1 MVDSGNLCDIFNVWE
16 PIAKVMDNDHIG
28 WKTKIIEYQ
37 YEFPGRKT
45 IQSNIKLL
53 HWQHLMAGCLTGS
66 SSLPAMSPWA
76 TCPGIT
82 AAGTTGRWRAS
93 SRMTSKLVN
102 LTALLNYK
110 AGRTHIVGQIDMPES
125 EVNNK
130 EVVEAGTI
138 VEMLPIVTVG
148 LVDYMETHRGLW
160 TFENIFVEHISNEC
174 KRPFYRT
181 WHKTKKAFTK

>member
-1 MVDSGNLCDIFNVWE
+1 
-16 PIAKVMDNDHIG
+16 
-28 WKTKIIEYQ
+28 
-37 YEFPGRKT
+37 
-45 IQSNIKLL
+45 
-53 HWQHLMAGCLTGS
+53 
-66 SSLPAMSPWA
+66 
-76 TCPGIT
+76 
-82 AAGTTGRWRAS
+82 
-93 SRMTSKLVN
+93 MTSKLVN
-102 LTALLNYK
+102 LTAFLNYK

-181 WHKTKKAFTK
+181 WHKTKKAFTKWYKKRQDIDGKKHLDKDFSNMKKYCQVMHIIARRPEGLPQGHSG